1 MARSLPAPSRVAGT
15 LHDLSRAARRHTR
28 RHARRTVHAV
38 RPPAAVGAYLAS
50 HPVARLNVG
59 AGGALLDGWLN
70 TDRDPGPGAVYLDV
84 TRRFPLPDASVQRV
98 LVEHVIE
105 HVPLEAGRHMLRE
118 CSRVLAPGG
127 RVRVSTPD
135 LERIAA
141 LRTGG
146 ADPAAQ
152 RYVAWAAQAFCADQR
167 GNPAA
172 LVVNNAFRN
181 WGHAFLYDEE
191 TLRTALADAGFVDV
205 RRLPYAQTQDEHFAG
220 AEGAGIDEHGRAMRA
235 FETLALE
242 ARRAY

>member
-1 MARSLPAPSRVAGT
+1 MARSLPVPPRVPGT
-15 LHDLSRAARRHTR
+15 LHDLLRAARRHAR
-28 RHARRTVHAV
+28 RRVRRTVHAV
-38 RPPAAVGAYLAS
+38 RPPGAVEAYLAS

-70 TDRDPGPGAVYLDV
+70 TDRDPASGAVYLDI
-84 TRRFPLPDASVQRV
+84 TRRFPLPDAAVHRV

-105 HVPLEAGRHMLRE
+105 HVSLEAGRHMLRE
-118 CSRVLAPGG
+118 CSRVLAPRGWI
-127 RVRVSTPD
+127 RVSTPD

-141 LRTGG
+141 LCTDG

-191 TLRTALADAGFVDV
+191 TLRIALADAGFVDV
-205 RRLPYAQTQDEHFAG
+205 VRLPYAQTDDEHLAG
-220 AEGAGIDEHGRAMRA
+220 AEGAGIDDHGRSMRA
-235 FETLALE
+235 IESVALE
-242 ARRAY
+242 ARRA